1 MQWRKWFVAL
11 INILVLSLIWWNRDA
26 LFSWIASDQD
36 RNPLLVILVMTVIA
50 AVPGIPYGI
59 VGGIV
64 GAKYGVMAGSMYNLI
79 ISTLAAVMIYGVTRY
94 LLQSWGMALL
104 TRSNVIDRC
113 NRYIHSHLF
122 WSLIIARMIP
132 ILPAVAIN
140 IYAGVF
146 RIPFVTFMMTTFIG
160 KIPIMVV
167 YAYVGD
173 NLWSGANQW
182 IIAIAI
188 YLVFLAIVY
197 SLYKLVMLRKS
208 T

>member
-1 MQWRKWFVAL
+1 MKYRKWIVAL
-11 INILVLSLIWWNRDA
+11 INILVLSLIWLDRDQ

-36 RNPLLVILVMTVIA
+36 RNPMIMILILTIIA

-64 GAKYGVMAGSMYNLI
+64 GAKYGIIEGSIYNLI
-79 ISTLAAVMIYGVTRY
+79 ISSLAAAAIYGVTRY
-94 LLQSWGMALL
+94 LLQSWGRALL
-104 TRSNVIDRC
+104 AKSNMIERC
-113 NRYIHSHLF
+113 NRMIHNHLF

-132 ILPAVAIN
+132 VLPAVAIN

-146 RIPFVTFMMTTFIG
+146 RIPFGTFIMTTFIG

-173 NLWSGANQW
+173 NLWSGAYQW
-182 IIAIAI
+182 VMVIAI
-188 YLVFLAIVY
+188 YLGFLTIVY
-197 SLYKLVMLRKS
+197 SIYKLFLMRRS
-208 T
+208 S

>member
-1 MQWRKWFVAL
+1 MHLRKWTIAL
-11 INILVLSLIWWNRDA
+11 INILVLSLIWWYRDA

-36 RNPLLVILVMTVIA
+36 RNLLFVILIMTIIA

-64 GAKYGVMAGSMYNLI
+64 GAKYGVMAGSIYNLI
-79 ISTLAAVMIYGVTRY
+79 ISTLAAALIYGLTRY
-94 LLQSWGMALL
+94 LLQSWGKALL
-104 TRSNVIDRC
+104 TKSNLIDRC
-113 NRYIHSHLF
+113 NRFIHSHLF

-146 RIPFVTFMMTTFIG
+146 RIPFVTFMMTTWIG

-173 NLWSGANQW
+173 NLWSGASQW
-182 IIAIAI
+182 IIVIAI

-197 SLYKLVMLRKS
+197 SLYKLVMIRNS

>member
-1 MQWRKWFVAL
+1 MKYRKWIVAL
-11 INILVLSLIWWNRDA
+11 INILVLSLIWLYRDQ

-36 RNPLLVILVMTVIA
+36 RNPMIMILILTIIA

-64 GAKYGVMAGSMYNLI
+64 GAKYGIIEGSIYNLI
-79 ISTLAAVMIYGVTRY
+79 ISSLAAATIYGVTRY
-94 LLQSWGMALL
+94 LLQSWGRALL
-104 TRSNVIDRC
+104 AKSNMIERC
-113 NRYIHSHLF
+113 NRTIHNHLF

-132 ILPAVAIN
+132 VLPAVAIN

-146 RIPFVTFMMTTFIG
+146 RIPFGTFIMTTVIG

-173 NLWSGANQW
+173 NLWSGAYQW
-182 IIAIAI
+182 VMVIAI
-188 YLVFLAIVY
+188 YLGFLTIVY
-197 SLYKLVMLRKS
+197 SIYKLFLMRRS
-208 T
+208 S